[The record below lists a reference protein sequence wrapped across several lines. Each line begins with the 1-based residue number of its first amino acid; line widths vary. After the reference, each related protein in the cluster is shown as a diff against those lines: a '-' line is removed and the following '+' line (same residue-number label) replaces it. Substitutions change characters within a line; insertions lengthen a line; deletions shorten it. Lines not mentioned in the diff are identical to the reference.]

1 MKICVISNLF
11 PPYVRGG
18 AERVADRIARGL
30 VDRGHQVSLISTRP
44 ESGEVLE
51 SQEQGMKIFR
61 FRPKNLYHVL
71 EDRTQPFW
79 KRIIWH
85 LIDLFSSE
93 SAKQVSDIL
102 KQIQPEIVITHN
114 LKGIGLTIPR
124 AIHKLRIPHI
134 HLLHDVQL
142 IIASGMLIHGNEDH
156 WMNKGFWQ
164 ERYQVATRKAF
175 GSPGVVISPSKFLL
189 DYHLDRNFFLKSK
202 AIVLPNPTPEFG
214 GVARK
219 ETSGPLKL
227 LSLASLEEHKGL
239 HWLLEV
245 LRGVQAPFEL
255 TVAGKGS
262 LDAHVKNLSVIDQRF
277 KFFGPFSK
285 DEEVDL
291 LSTADCLIVSSL
303 CYENSPTV
311 IYEALSCGVP
321 VVASNIG
328 GIPELIEEGE
338 NGYLF
343 EPGNGADL
351 LKQLQK
357 IERERKQW
365 FERQDE
371 IRMEISKHA
380 MTHYLDK
387 LEDIIKNTL
396 A

>member
-11 PPYVRGG
+11 SPYVRGG

-30 VDRGHQVSLISTRP
+30 VDRGHQVSVITTRP

-51 SQEQGMKIFR
+51 SGEQGMQIFR
-61 FRPKNLYHVL
+61 FRPKNLYYLL

-85 LIDLFSSE
+85 LVDLFSSQ
-93 SAKQVSDIL
+93 SARQVSEIL
-102 KQIQPEIVITHN
+102 KQVQPDMVITHN

-124 AIHKLRIPHI
+124 AIRKLKVPHI
-134 HLLHDVQL
+134 HILHDVQL
-142 IIASGMLIHGNEDH
+142 IIASGMLIYGDEDH
-156 WMNKGFWQ
+156 WMNKSFFQ
-164 ERYQVATRKAF
+164 EQYESITRRTF
-175 GSPGVVISPSKFLL
+175 GSPDLVISPSKFLL
-189 DYHLDRNFFLKSK
+189 DYHISRNFFKDSK
-202 AIVLPNPTPEFG
+202 TMVLPNPTPEFG

-239 HWLLEV
+239 VWLIEV
-245 LRGVQAPFEL
+245 LRKIEAPFEL
-255 TVAGKGS
+255 TIAGKGS
-262 LDAHVKNLSVIDQRF
+262 LDARVKNLSVIDKRF

-285 DEEVDL
+285 DEEVEL
-291 LSTADCLIVSSL
+291 LSCSDCLIVSSL

-351 LKQLQK
+351 LKKLQK
-357 IERERKQW
+357 IEHKRKEW
-365 FERQDE
+365 FDRQDE
-371 IRMEISKHA
+371 IRMAISKHA

-387 LEDIIKNTL
+387 LEKVMKDIV
-396 A
+396 